1 MKKIIK
7 EVKKRMKTQNQ
18 KRKGEKHK
26 LNDLQDGEYGKIVS
40 YKNNEN
46 RNKNQE
52 EQKELR
58 RYLMSMGFV
67 EGAEIKF
74 IKKAP
79 LGDPC
84 KVRIKGYDLALRKE
98 EAKNIEVKIN

>member
-1 MKKIIK
+1 MKNK
-7 EVKKRMKTQNQ
+7 NQ
-18 KRKGEKHK
+18 KRKEEKHK
-26 LNDLQDGEYGKIVS
+26 LNNLHDGEYGKIVS
-40 YKNNEN
+40 YKHIEN
-46 RNKNQE
+46 QNQQKQ

-58 RYLMSMGFV
+58 RHLMSMGFV